1 MPDWLREILTVAV
14 AAVITAALL
23 GFLRSRGARARR
35 AALGAGKPLKFDAFL
50 RADAAP
56 YPRRWRL
63 GWLMIGVGPPMWKP
77 RFSLLRRP
85 LALPVSATVEQI
97 RRVAGLRETVFVNPE
112 CRIIVAR
119 AGNVNLE
126 LALMEIDVITALQA
140 LDSGSGGGWRV
151 PVPTTI
157 EEMA

>member
-35 AALGAGKPLKFDAFL
+35 ADLRAGKPLKFDAFL

-63 GWLMIGVGPPMWKP
+63 GWLMIGIGPPMWKP

-85 LALPVSATVEQI
+85 LALPVSARVEQA
-97 RRVAGLRETVFVNPE
+97 RRRGGLSETVFDTPAR
-112 CRIIVAR
+112 RIIVPR
-119 AGNVNLE
+119 PG
-126 LALMEIDVITALQA
+126 
-140 LDSGSGGGWRV
+140 
-151 PVPTTI
+151 
-157 EEMA
+157 

>member
-1 MPDWLREILTVAV
+1 M
-14 AAVITAALL
+14 
-23 GFLRSRGARARR
+23 
-35 AALGAGKPLKFDAFL
+35 
-50 RADAAP
+50 
-56 YPRRWRL
+56 
-63 GWLMIGVGPPMWKP
+63 
-77 RFSLLRRP
+77 
-85 LALPVSATVEQI
+85 EQI

-119 AGNVNLE
+119 AGNVSLE